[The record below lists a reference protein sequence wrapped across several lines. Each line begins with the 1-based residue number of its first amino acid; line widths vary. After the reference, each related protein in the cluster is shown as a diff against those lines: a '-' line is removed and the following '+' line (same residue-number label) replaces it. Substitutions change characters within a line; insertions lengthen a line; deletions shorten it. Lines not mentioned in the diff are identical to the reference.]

1 MGKSIKLNIL
11 SPGCET
17 ITEEILSLS
26 TTAVDGSIQIL
37 SNYAPSI
44 IAIIPTISTYITMDG
59 SRKNIFTSTGI
70 IYIKDNI
77 INLCCDSVNLLEE
90 IDLERAR
97 RALERAEERLS
108 QKECNIDIERA
119 KRAKERA
126 KARLKLK

>member
-1 MGKSIKLNIL
+1 M
-11 SPGCET
+11 
-17 ITEEILSLS
+17 
-26 TTAVDGSIQIL
+26 
-37 SNYAPSI
+37 
-44 IAIIPTISTYITMDG
+44 
-59 SRKNIFTSTGI
+59 
-70 IYIKDNI
+70 
-77 INLCCDSVNLLEE
+77 EE

>member
-11 SPGCET
+11 SPGRET

-26 TTAVDGSIQIL
+26 TYDESTKTYHL
-37 SNYAPSI
+37 SNE
-44 IAIIPTISTYITMDG
+44 
-59 SRKNIFTSTGI
+59 STGI

-119 KRAKERA
+119 KILRTEIS
-126 KARLKLK
+126 KA